1 MTNEHDRKRALKIL
15 LKIAPHLTSQDL
27 EWAKTC
33 REDLTIQHMPPSVLV
48 ETYIMG
54 ARDSK
59 ETATLDNAL
68 KPRNP
73 SIRF

>member
-15 LKIAPHLTSQDL
+15 LKIAPHLTSEDL
-27 EWAKTC
+27 KWAKTC
-33 REDLTIQHMPPSVLV
+33 REDLIIQNIPPSVLV

-54 ARDSK
+54 VRDSK
-59 ETATLDNAL
+59 EIATLDNAINPH
-68 KPRNP
+68 KP